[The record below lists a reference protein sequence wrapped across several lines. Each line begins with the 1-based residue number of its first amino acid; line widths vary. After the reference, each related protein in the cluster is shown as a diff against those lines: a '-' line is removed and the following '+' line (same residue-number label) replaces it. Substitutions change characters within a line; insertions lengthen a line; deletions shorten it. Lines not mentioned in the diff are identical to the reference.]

1 ENQDFGNFE
10 LFDISGMKYE
20 DLDGDGEVDD
30 GEGAPDATFRIG
42 LYVLEEGEE
51 PVLLKWTDTAADGSY
66 SFTDLGP
73 LPEGQ
78 SYGVREIGYYDEN
91 DALVLIEADESD
103 WLQTFGSDGSIAASS
118 GNDTENQ
125 DFGNF
130 ELFDISGMKY
140 EDLDG
145 DGSIDDGEGAPDAT
159 FRIGL
164 YVLEEGEAPVL
175 LKWTDTAADG
185 SYSFTDLGPLP
196 EGQSY
201 GVREIGYYDENDAL
215 VLIDADESDWWQTF
229 GSDGSIAATSGNDT
243 ENQDFGNTKYASIEG
258 YKFFDEDRDGTWDED
273 EQGALGWTIELYL
286 DGDMNGNGILD
297 EGEVADGILNGEAVM
312 AIDVSGEDGSW
323 SFDGLYL
330 GTYFVKEVMKPG
342 WLQTTPMLNG
352 DGVFKVVVDES
363 GEVVIEAVSADPSSY
378 DELPNDGML
387 WFGNDMIDGPGVRT
401 PGFWQS
407 NLGQTYWDGD
417 EDNDGIIPGTGN
429 TEEKEGENFAE
440 NDVFWLNYEGNYKTE
455 NGEPVLQ
462 VGDWNFNTLEDDGGE
477 IREYSLDEAL
487 AALQGGTSTKGK
499 SSDYAKLSTV
509 ERSLVASW
517 LNYMAGNPVDTPTD
531 DGHDVAY
538 WIDQAIMYLE
548 YFEPTSKNTRKVG
561 AEAWKTGLDYDGDG
575 DIDESGAA
583 IQAALDGWNNSGELD
598 GYSVA
603 FDGDNGSDITA
614 QAYYDAVA

>member
-1 ENQDFGNFE
+1 DTGLGGVTIFIDVNGNGQ
-10 LFDISGMKYE
+10 L
-20 DLDGDGEVDD
+20 DD
-30 GEGAPDATFRIG
+30 GENSAVTASDGTWSMTDLDYSYDGMT
-42 LYVLEEGEE
+42 VLE
-51 PVLLKWTDTAADGSY
+51 VLPS
-66 SFTDLGP
+66 
-73 LPEGQ
+73 
-78 SYGVREIGYYDEN
+78 GYY
-91 DALVLIEADESD
+91 
-103 WLQTFGSDGSIAASS
+103 QTLGMAGY
-118 GNDTENQ
+118 
-125 DFGNF
+125 
-130 ELFDISGMKY
+130 DIVG
-140 EDLDG
+140 
-145 DGSIDDGEGAPDAT
+145 
-159 FRIGL
+159 
-164 YVLEEGEAPVL
+164 
-175 LKWTDTAADG
+175 
-185 SYSFTDLGPLP
+185 
-196 EGQSY
+196 
-201 GVREIGYYDENDAL
+201 
-215 VLIDADESDWWQTF
+215 
-229 GSDGSIAATSGNDT
+229 TSGNDQT
-243 ENQDFGNTKYASIEG
+243 NLDFANTKFGSIEG

-297 EGEVADGILNGEAVM
+297 DGEVADGILNGEAVM

-378 DELPNDGML
+378 DELPNGGML

-407 NLGQTYWDGD
+407 NLGQTYWDGI
-417 EDNDGIIPGTGN
+417 ENNDGIIPGTGN
-429 TEEKEGENFAE
+429 TEEKQGENFAE
-440 NDVFWLNYEGNYKTE
+440 NDLFWLNYADNGYPAGYPTK
-455 NGEPVLQ
+455 NGEPALL
-462 VGDWNFNTLEDDGGE
+462 VGDWNTDMDENDEWHFDSTANGGVVD
-477 IREYSLDEAL
+477 IIDYSLDDAL
-487 AALQGGTSTKGK
+487 TALQGGTSGSKGK
-499 SSDYAKLSTV
+499 NQDYAKTSTV

-517 LNYMAGNPVDTPTD
+517 LNYLAGNPVDTPTE

-538 WIDQAIMYLE
+538 WIDQAILYLN
-548 YFEPTSKNTRKVG
+548 YFEQNPATNRKEGNAGWNV
-561 AEAWKTGLDYDGDG
+561 GLDYDGDG